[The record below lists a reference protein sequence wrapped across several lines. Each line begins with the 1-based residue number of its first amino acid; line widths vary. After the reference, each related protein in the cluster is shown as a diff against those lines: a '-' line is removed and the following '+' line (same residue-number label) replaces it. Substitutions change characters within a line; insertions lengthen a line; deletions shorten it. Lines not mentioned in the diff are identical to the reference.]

1 MQLKEV
7 LDRTHIVSIPTK
19 TNFRGVQKRE
29 IALIEGDEN
38 WGEFSP
44 FLEYEAKEAA
54 QWLKSAIESAVT
66 PFQGNGIDFIPVNAT
81 LPAVP
86 IEQVGEVLSWFPGCN
101 TVKIKVGA
109 NEDLQRIR
117 EVFRINAGAQI
128 RLDANGLWSVAEA
141 KSFLENLNKEF
152 GSSLDY
158 VEQPCQTLAENKK
171 LKNEI
176 SFPLKIAIDENLRK
190 VRQVGQGVNLNE
202 ILEVADLLIIKV
214 APLGG
219 ISACLELIEKVDIP
233 VVVSSA
239 LESSVG
245 ISAGVALAAQLQIK
259 SEPPLPFG
267 LGTVALLEGDVVT
280 NPLLPIDGKIKVEK
294 IDIDI
299 NQLKKY
305 SVSDS
310 RKMWWY
316 QRITDIYSL
325 GSL

>member
-19 TNFRGVQKRE
+19 TNFRGVQLRE
-29 IALIEGDEN
+29 IALIEGDSN

-44 FLEYEAKEAA
+44 FLEYEKEEAA
-54 QWLKSAIESAVT
+54 PWLRSAIDSAVT
-66 PFQGNGIDFIPVNAT
+66 SFQSNGIDQIQVNAT

-86 IEQVGEVLSWFPGCN
+86 IEQVAEVLSWFPGCN
-101 TVKIKVGA
+101 TIKIKVGTK
-109 NEDLQRIR
+109 EDLARIR
-117 EVFRINAGAQI
+117 EVFRINAAAQV

-141 KSFLENLNKEF
+141 KEILESLYRDF

-171 LKNEI
+171 LKKEI

-190 VRQVGQGVNLNE
+190 SGNLNE

-219 ISACLELIEKVDIP
+219 VSACLELIEKVDIP

-245 ISAGVALAAQLQIK
+245 ISAGVSLATQLLSRNK
-259 SEPPLPFG
+259 APVPFG
-267 LGTVALLEGDVVT
+267 LGTVALLEGDVVS
-280 NPLLPIDGKIKVEK
+280 NPLLPVDGKIKVEK
-294 IDIDI
+294 VEIDLGK
-299 NQLKKY
+299 LKKY
-305 SVSDS
+305 SVSEP
-310 RKMWWY
+310 RKIWWH
-316 QRITDIYSL
+316 QRITDVYSL
-325 GSL
+325 GLL

>member
-19 TNFRGVQKRE
+19 TNFRGVQFRE
-29 IALIEGDEN
+29 IALIEGDLN

-44 FLEYEAKEAA
+44 FLEYGAEEAA
-54 QWLKSAIESAVT
+54 PWLRNAIESAVT
-66 PFQGNGIDFIPVNAT
+66 AFQSTGINFIPVNAT

-86 IEQVGEVLSWFPGCN
+86 IEQVAEVLSWFPGCN
-101 TVKIKVGA
+101 TVKIKVGTK
-109 NEDLQRIR
+109 EDLERIR
-117 EVFRINAGAQI
+117 EVFRINAAAQV

-141 KSFLENLNKEF
+141 KEILESLYREF
-152 GSSLDY
+152 GSSLEY
-158 VEQPCQTLAENKK
+158 VEQPCETLAENKQ

-190 VRQVGQGVNLNE
+190 SGNLDE
-202 ILEVADLLIIKV
+202 ILDVADLLIIKV

-219 ISACLELIEKVDIP
+219 VSACLELIEKVEIP

-245 ISAGVALAAQLQIK
+245 ISAGVSLATQLL
-259 SEPPLPFG
+259 SRNETPVPFG
-267 LGTVALLEGDVVT
+267 LGTVALLEGDVVR
-280 NPLLPIDGKIKVEK
+280 NPLLPVDGKIKVEK

-310 RKMWWY
+310 RKTWWH

>member
-7 LDRTHIVSIPTK
+7 LDRTQIVSIPTK
-19 TNFRGVQKRE
+19 TNFRGVQLRE
-29 IALIEGDEN
+29 IALIEGDSN

-44 FLEYEAKEAA
+44 FLEYEKEEAA
-54 QWLKSAIESAVT
+54 PWLRSAIDSAVT
-66 PFQGNGIDFIPVNAT
+66 PFQSNGIDQVPVNAT

-86 IEQVGEVLSWFPGCN
+86 IEKVAEVLSWFPGCN
-101 TVKIKVGA
+101 TIKIKVGTK
-109 NEDLQRIR
+109 EDLARIR
-117 EVFRINAGAQI
+117 EVFRINAAAQV

-141 KSFLENLNKEF
+141 KEILESLYRDF

-171 LKNEI
+171 LKEEV

-190 VRQVGQGVNLNE
+190 SGNLDE

-219 ISACLELIEKVDIP
+219 VSSCLELIEKVDIP

-245 ISAGVALAAQLQIK
+245 ISAGVSLATQLLSK
-259 SEPPLPFG
+259 NEPPVPFG
-267 LGTVALLEGDVVT
+267 LGTVALLEGDVVS
-280 NPLLPIDGKIKVEK
+280 NPLLPVDGKIKVEK
-294 IDIDI
+294 VEIDLGK
-299 NQLKKY
+299 LKKY
-305 SVSDS
+305 SVSKS
-310 RKMWWY
+310 RKIWWH
-316 QRITDIYSL
+316 QRITDVYSL

>member
-19 TNFRGVQKRE
+19 TNFRGVQFRE
-29 IALIEGDEN
+29 IALIEGDLN

-44 FLEYEAKEAA
+44 FLEYGAEEAA
-54 QWLKSAIESAVT
+54 PWLRNAIESAVT
-66 PFQGNGIDFIPVNAT
+66 PFQSTGINFIPVNAT

-86 IEQVGEVLSWFPGCN
+86 IEQVAEVLSWFPGCN
-101 TVKIKVGA
+101 TVKIKVGTK
-109 NEDLQRIR
+109 EDLERIR
-117 EVFRINAGAQI
+117 EVFRINAAAQV

-141 KSFLENLNKEF
+141 KEILESLYREF
-152 GSSLDY
+152 GSSLEY
-158 VEQPCQTLAENKK
+158 VEQPCETLAENKQ

-190 VRQVGQGVNLNE
+190 SGNLDE
-202 ILEVADLLIIKV
+202 ILDVADLLIIKV

-219 ISACLELIEKVDIP
+219 VSACLELIEKVEIP

-245 ISAGVALAAQLQIK
+245 ISAGVSFATQLL
-259 SEPPLPFG
+259 SRNETPVPFG
-267 LGTVALLEGDVVT
+267 LGTVALLEGDVVR
-280 NPLLPIDGKIKVEK
+280 NPLLPVDGKIKVEK

-310 RKMWWY
+310 RKTWWH

>member
-19 TNFRGVQKRE
+19 TNFRGVQLRE

-44 FLEYEAKEAA
+44 FIEYEAKEATH
-54 QWLKSAIESAVT
+54 WLKSAIESAVT
-66 PFQGNGIDFIPVNAT
+66 PFQSNGIDFIPVNAT

-86 IEQVGEVLSWFPGCN
+86 IEQVAEVLSWFPGCN
-101 TVKIKVGA
+101 TVKIKVGTK
-109 NEDLQRIR
+109 EDLQRIR
-117 EVFRINAGAQI
+117 EVFRVNAGALI

-158 VEQPCQTLAENKK
+158 VEQPCQTLAENQK
-171 LKNEI
+171 LKNELT
-176 SFPLKIAIDENLRK
+176 FPLKIAIDENLRK
-190 VRQVGQGVNLNE
+190 GVNLNE

-219 ISACLELIEKVDIP
+219 ISACLQLIEKVDIP

-245 ISAGVALAAQLQIK
+245 ISAGVALAAQLRIK

-310 RKMWWY
+310 RKKWWH
-316 QRITDIYSL
+316 QRIIDIYNL

>member
-19 TNFRGVQKRE
+19 TNFRGVQFRE
-29 IALIEGDEN
+29 IALIEGDLN

-44 FLEYEAKEAA
+44 FLEYGAEEAA
-54 QWLKSAIESAVT
+54 PWLRNAIESAVT
-66 PFQGNGIDFIPVNAT
+66 PFQSTGINFIPVNAT

-86 IEQVGEVLSWFPGCN
+86 IEQVAEVLSWFPGCN
-101 TVKIKVGA
+101 TVKIKVGTK
-109 NEDLQRIR
+109 EDLERIR
-117 EVFRINAGAQI
+117 EVFRINAAAQV

-141 KSFLENLNKEF
+141 KEILESLYREF
-152 GSSLDY
+152 GSSLEY
-158 VEQPCQTLAENKK
+158 VEQPCETLAENKQ

-190 VRQVGQGVNLNE
+190 SGNLDE
-202 ILEVADLLIIKV
+202 ILDVADLLIIKV

-219 ISACLELIEKVDIP
+219 VSACLELIEKVEIP

-245 ISAGVALAAQLQIK
+245 ISAGVSLATQLL
-259 SEPPLPFG
+259 SRNETPVPFG
-267 LGTVALLEGDVVT
+267 LGTVALLEGDVVR
-280 NPLLPIDGKIKVEK
+280 NPLLPVDGKIKVEK

-310 RKMWWY
+310 RKTWWH

>member
-19 TNFRGVQKRE
+19 TNFRGVQFRE
-29 IALIEGDEN
+29 IALIEGDTN

-54 QWLKSAIESAVT
+54 HWLKSAIESALT
-66 PFQGNGIDFIPVNAT
+66 PFESNGLDLIAVNAT
-81 LPAVP
+81 LPAVE
-86 IEQVGEVLSWFPGCN
+86 IKQVAEVLSWFPGCN
-101 TVKIKVGA
+101 TVKIKVGTK
-109 NEDLQRIR
+109 EDLERIR

-141 KSFLENLNKEF
+141 KIFLESLNKEF

-158 VEQPCQTLAENKK
+158 VEQPCQTLAENQK
-171 LKNEI
+171 LKNELT
-176 SFPLKIAIDENLRK
+176 FPLKIAIDENLRN
-190 VRQVGQGVNLNE
+190 GGNLEE
-202 ILEVADLLIIKV
+202 ILKVADVLIIKV

-219 ISACLELIEKVDIP
+219 ISSCLQLIEKVSIP
-233 VVVSSA
+233 IVVSSA

-245 ISAGVALAAQLQIK
+245 ISAGVALAAQLPK
-259 SEPPLPFG
+259 KNESPLPFG
-267 LGTVALLEGDVVT
+267 LGTVALLEGDVVI
-280 NPLLPIDGKIKVEK
+280 NPLLPVDGKIKVEK
-294 IDIDI
+294 ANVDLGK
-299 NQLKKY
+299 LKKY

-310 RKMWWY
+310 RKKWWH
-316 QRITDIYSL
+316 QRITDIYNL

>member
-19 TNFRGVQKRE
+19 TNFRGVQFRE
-29 IALIEGDEN
+29 IALIEGDTN

-54 QWLKSAIESAVT
+54 HWLKSAIESAVT
-66 PFQGNGIDFIPVNAT
+66 PFQSNGIDFIPVNAT
-81 LPAVP
+81 LPAVE
-86 IEQVGEVLSWFPGCN
+86 IEQVAEVLSWFPGCN

-109 NEDLQRIR
+109 KEDLERIR
-117 EVFRINAGAQI
+117 EVFRINAGAKI

-141 KSFLENLNKEF
+141 KNFLEGLNKEF

-158 VEQPCQTLAENKK
+158 VEQPCQTLAENQK
-171 LKNEI
+171 LKNELT
-176 SFPLKIAIDENLRK
+176 FPLKIAIDENLRN
-190 VRQVGQGVNLNE
+190 GGNLEE
-202 ILEVADLLIIKV
+202 ILKVADVLIIKV

-219 ISACLELIEKVDIP
+219 ISSCLQLIEKVSIP
-233 VVVSSA
+233 IVVSSA

-245 ISAGVALAAQLQIK
+245 ISAGVALAAQLPRKNK
-259 SEPPLPFG
+259 SPLPFG

-280 NPLLPIDGKIKVEK
+280 NPLLPVDGKIKVEK
-294 IDIDI
+294 VNIDI

-305 SVSDS
+305 SVSES
-310 RKMWWY
+310 RKIWWH
-316 QRITDIYSL
+316 QRITDTYSL

>member
-19 TNFRGVQKRE
+19 TNFRGVQFRE
-29 IALIEGDEN
+29 IALIEGDSN

-44 FLEYEAKEAA
+44 FLEYGAEEAA
-54 QWLKSAIESAVT
+54 PWLKNAIESAVT
-66 PFQGNGIDFIPVNAT
+66 PFQSNGIDRIPVNAT

-86 IEQVGEVLSWFPGCN
+86 IEQVAEVLSWFPGCN
-101 TVKIKVGA
+101 TVKIKVGTK
-109 NEDLQRIR
+109 EDLARIR

-128 RLDANGLWSVAEA
+128 RLDANGLWSVTEA
-141 KSFLENLNKEF
+141 KEILESLYSEF
-152 GSSLDY
+152 GSSLEY

-190 VRQVGQGVNLNE
+190 AGQDAELND

-219 ISACLELIEKVDIP
+219 ISACLQLIEKVNVP

-245 ISAGVALAAQLQIK
+245 ISAGVARAAQLRID
-259 SEPPLPFG
+259 SEPLLPFG
-267 LGTVALLEGDVVT
+267 LGTVALLEGDVVN
-280 NPLLPIDGKIKVEK
+280 NPLLPVDGKIKVEK
-294 IDIDI
+294 IDIDF

-305 SVSDS
+305 SVNDS
-310 RKMWWY
+310 RKIWWH
-316 QRITDIYSL
+316 QRITDVYSL
-325 GSL
+325 GLS

>member
-19 TNFRGVQKRE
+19 TNFRGVQLRE
-29 IALIEGDEN
+29 IALIEGDSN

-44 FLEYEAKEAA
+44 FLEYETKEAA
-54 QWLKSAIESAVT
+54 PWLRSAIESAVT
-66 PFQGNGIDFIPVNAT
+66 PFQSNGIDLIPVNAT

-86 IEQVGEVLSWFPGCN
+86 IEQVTEVLSWFPGCN
-101 TVKIKVGA
+101 TVKIKVGTK
-109 NEDLQRIR
+109 EDLARIR
-117 EVFRINAGAQI
+117 EVFRINAAAQI

-141 KSFLENLNKEF
+141 KEILESLYSEF

-171 LKNEI
+171 LKNELT
-176 SFPLKIAIDENLRK
+176 FPLKIAIDENLRK
-190 VRQVGQGVNLNE
+190 AGQDADLNE

-214 APLGG
+214 APMGG
-219 ISACLELIEKVDIP
+219 VTSCLQLIEKVDIP

-239 LESSVG
+239 LECSVG
-245 ISAGVALAAQLQIK
+245 ISAGVLLATQLL
-259 SEPPLPFG
+259 SRNETPVPFG
-267 LGTVALLEGDVVT
+267 LGTVALLEGDVVS
-280 NPLLPIDGKIKVEK
+280 NPLLPVDGKIKVEK

-299 NQLKKY
+299 SQLKKY

-310 RKMWWY
+310 RRMWWH
-316 QRITDIYSL
+316 QRITDVYSL

>member
-7 LDRTHIVSIPTK
+7 LERTHIVSIPTK
-19 TNFRGVQKRE
+19 TNFRGVQLRE
-29 IALIEGDEN
+29 IALIEGDSN

-44 FLEYEAKEAA
+44 FLEYEPKEAA
-54 QWLKSAIESAVT
+54 NWLKSAIESAVT
-66 PFQGNGIDFIPVNAT
+66 PFQSNGIDFIPVNAT

-86 IEQVGEVLSWFPGCN
+86 IKQVAEVLSWFPGCN
-101 TVKIKVGA
+101 TVKIKVGTE
-109 NEDLQRIR
+109 EDLPRIR
-117 EVFRINAGAQI
+117 EVFRINAGARI
-128 RLDANGLWSVAEA
+128 RLDANGLWSVTEA
-141 KSFLENLNKEF
+141 KEILESLYNEF

-158 VEQPCQTLAENKK
+158 VEQPCQTLTENKK

-190 VRQVGQGVNLNE
+190 AGQDAELND

-219 ISACLELIEKVDIP
+219 ISACLQLIEKVNVP

-245 ISAGVALAAQLQIK
+245 ISAGVALAAQLRIK

-267 LGTVALLEGDVVT
+267 LGTVALLEGDIVT
-280 NPLLPIDGKIKVEK
+280 NPLLPVDGKIKVEK
-294 IDIDI
+294 VNIDI

-305 SVSDS
+305 SVSES
-310 RKMWWY
+310 RKIWWH
-316 QRITDIYSL
+316 QRITDTYSL
-325 GSL
+325 RFL

>member
-7 LDRTHIVSIPTK
+7 LNRTHIVSIPTK
-19 TNFRGVQKRE
+19 TNFRGVQLRE
-29 IALIEGDEN
+29 IALIEGDSN

-44 FLEYEAKEAA
+44 FLEYETKEAA
-54 QWLKSAIESAVT
+54 PWLRSAIESAVT
-66 PFQGNGIDFIPVNAT
+66 PFKSDGIDQIPVNAT

-86 IEQVGEVLSWFPGCN
+86 IEQVAEVLSWFPGCN
-101 TVKIKVGA
+101 TIKIKVGTK
-109 NEDLQRIR
+109 EDLERIR
-117 EVFRINAGAQI
+117 EVFRINAAAQV

-141 KSFLENLNKEF
+141 KEILESLYREF

-171 LKNEI
+171 LKEEV

-190 VRQVGQGVNLNE
+190 SGNLDE

-219 ISACLELIEKVDIP
+219 VSACLELIEKVNIP

-245 ISAGVALAAQLQIK
+245 ISAGVSLAAQLL
-259 SEPPLPFG
+259 SRNEPPVPFG
-267 LGTVALLEGDVVT
+267 LGTVALLEGDVVS
-280 NPLLPIDGKIKVEK
+280 NPLLPVNGKIKVEK
-294 IDIDI
+294 VEIDLS
-299 NQLKKY
+299 QLKKY
-305 SVSDS
+305 SVSES
-310 RKMWWY
+310 RKIWWY
-316 QRITDIYSL
+316 QRITDVYSL

>member
-19 TNFRGVQKRE
+19 TNFRGVQFRE
-29 IALIEGDEN
+29 IALIEGDSN

-44 FLEYEAKEAA
+44 FLEYGAEEAA
-54 QWLKSAIESAVT
+54 PWLRSAIESAVT
-66 PFQGNGIDFIPVNAT
+66 PFQSNGIDRIPVNAT

-86 IEQVGEVLSWFPGCN
+86 IEQVAEVLSWFPGCN
-101 TVKIKVGA
+101 TVKIKVGTK
-109 NEDLQRIR
+109 EDLARIR

-128 RLDANGLWSVAEA
+128 RLDANGLWSVTEA
-141 KSFLENLNKEF
+141 KEILESLYSEF
-152 GSSLDY
+152 GSSLEY

-190 VRQVGQGVNLNE
+190 AGQDAELND

-219 ISACLELIEKVDIP
+219 ISACLQLIEKVNVP

-245 ISAGVALAAQLQIK
+245 ISAGVALAAQLRIK

-267 LGTVALLEGDVVT
+267 LGTVALLEGDVVN
-280 NPLLPIDGKIKVEK
+280 NPLLPVDGKIKVEK
-294 IDIDI
+294 IDIDF
-299 NQLKKY
+299 NQLKKH
-305 SVSDS
+305 SVNES
-310 RKMWWY
+310 RKIWWH
-316 QRITDIYSL
+316 QRITDVYNWGLS
-325 GSL
+325 

>member
-19 TNFRGVQKRE
+19 TNFRGVQFRE
-29 IALIEGDEN
+29 IALIEGDLN

-44 FLEYEAKEAA
+44 FLEYGAEEAA
-54 QWLKSAIESAVT
+54 PWLRNAIEYAVT
-66 PFQGNGIDFIPVNAT
+66 PFQSTGINFIPVNAT

-86 IEQVGEVLSWFPGCN
+86 IEQVAEVLSWFPGCN
-101 TVKIKVGA
+101 TVKIKVGT
-109 NEDLQRIR
+109 NEDLERIR
-117 EVFRINAGAQI
+117 EVFRINAAAQV
-128 RLDANGLWSVAEA
+128 RLDANGLWSVGEA
-141 KSFLENLNKEF
+141 TEILESLYREF
-152 GSSLDY
+152 GSSLEY
-158 VEQPCQTLAENKK
+158 VEQPCETLAENKQ

-190 VRQVGQGVNLNE
+190 SGNLDE

-219 ISACLELIEKVDIP
+219 VSACLELIEKVEIP

-245 ISAGVALAAQLQIK
+245 ISAGVSLATQLL
-259 SEPPLPFG
+259 SRNETPVPFG
-267 LGTVALLEGDVVT
+267 LGTVALLEGDVVR
-280 NPLLPIDGKIKVEK
+280 NPLLPVDGKIKVEK

-310 RKMWWY
+310 RKTWWH

>member
-19 TNFRGVQKRE
+19 TNFRGVQFRE
-29 IALIEGDEN
+29 IALIEGDLN

-44 FLEYEAKEAA
+44 FLEYGAEEAA
-54 QWLKSAIESAVT
+54 PWLRNAIESAVT
-66 PFQGNGIDFIPVNAT
+66 PFQSTGINFIPVNAT

-86 IEQVGEVLSWFPGCN
+86 IEQVAEVLSWFPGCN
-101 TVKIKVGA
+101 TVKIKVGTK
-109 NEDLQRIR
+109 EDLERIR
-117 EVFRINAGAQI
+117 EVFRINAAAQV

-141 KSFLENLNKEF
+141 KEILESLYREF
-152 GSSLDY
+152 GSSLEY
-158 VEQPCQTLAENKK
+158 VEQPCEALAENKQ

-190 VRQVGQGVNLNE
+190 SGNLDE
-202 ILEVADLLIIKV
+202 ILDVADLLIIKV

-219 ISACLELIEKVDIP
+219 VSACLELIEKVEIP

-245 ISAGVALAAQLQIK
+245 ISAGVSIATQLL
-259 SEPPLPFG
+259 SRNETPVPFG
-267 LGTVALLEGDVVT
+267 LGTVALLEGDVVR
-280 NPLLPIDGKIKVEK
+280 NPLLPVDGKIKVEK

-310 RKMWWY
+310 RKTWWH

>member
-7 LDRTHIVSIPTK
+7 LERTHIVSIPTK
-19 TNFRGVQKRE
+19 TNFRGVQVRE
-29 IALIEGDEN
+29 IALIEGNEN

-44 FLEYEAKEAA
+44 FLEYEAEEAIN
-54 QWLKSAIESAVT
+54 WLKSAIESAET
-66 PFQGNGIDFIPVNAT
+66 PFQSNGIDFIPVNAT

-101 TVKIKVGA
+101 TVKIKVGTK
-109 NEDLQRIR
+109 EDLQRIR
-117 EVFRINAGAQI
+117 EVFHVNAGARI
-128 RLDANGLWSVAEA
+128 RLDANGLWSVVEA

-158 VEQPCQTLAENKK
+158 VEQPCQTLAENQQ
-171 LKNEI
+171 LKNELT
-176 SFPLKIAIDENLRK
+176 FPLKIAIDENLRK
-190 VRQVGQGVNLNE
+190 VREGGNLNE

-219 ISACLELIEKVDIP
+219 ISACLQLIENVDIP

-245 ISAGVALAAQLQIK
+245 ISAGVALAAQLRIK

-267 LGTVALLEGDVVT
+267 LGTVALLEGDIVT
-280 NPLLPIDGKIKVEK
+280 NPLLPVDGKIKVEK
-294 IDIDI
+294 VNIDI

-305 SVSDS
+305 SVSES
-310 RKMWWY
+310 RKIWWH
-316 QRITDIYSL
+316 QRITDTYSL

>member
-7 LDRTHIVSIPTK
+7 LERTHIISIPTK
-19 TNFRGVQKRE
+19 TNFRGVQFRE
-29 IALIEGDEN
+29 IALIEGDAN

-44 FLEYEAKEAA
+44 FLEYEPQEAMS
-54 QWLKSAIESAVT
+54 WLKSAIESAKT
-66 PFQGNGIDFIPVNAT
+66 PFQSNGIDFIAVNAT

-86 IEQVGEVLSWFPGCN
+86 IKQVAEVLSWFPGCN
-101 TVKIKVGA
+101 TIKIKVGTK
-109 NEDLQRIR
+109 EDLERIR
-117 EVFRINAGAQI
+117 EVFRINAAAQV

-141 KSFLENLNKEF
+141 KEILESLYREF

-171 LKNEI
+171 LKKEI

-190 VRQVGQGVNLNE
+190 SENLDE

-214 APLGG
+214 APMGG
-219 ISACLELIEKVDIP
+219 VSACLELIEKVDIP

-245 ISAGVALAAQLQIK
+245 ISAGVALAALLPVK

-267 LGTVALLEGDVVT
+267 LGTVALLEGDVVS
-280 NPLLPIDGKIKVEK
+280 NPLLPVNGKIKVEK
-294 IDIDI
+294 VEIDLS
-299 NQLKKY
+299 QLKKY
-305 SVSDS
+305 SVSES
-310 RKMWWY
+310 RKIWWH
-316 QRITDIYSL
+316 QRIADVYSL

>member
-19 TNFRGVQKRE
+19 TNFRGVQFRE
-29 IALIEGDEN
+29 IALIEGDLN

-44 FLEYEAKEAA
+44 FLEYGAEEAA
-54 QWLKSAIESAVT
+54 PWLRNAIESAVT
-66 PFQGNGIDFIPVNAT
+66 PFQSTGINFIPVNAT

-86 IEQVGEVLSWFPGCN
+86 IEQVAEVLSWFPGCN
-101 TVKIKVGA
+101 TVKIKVGT
-109 NEDLQRIR
+109 NEDLERIR
-117 EVFRINAGAQI
+117 EVFRINAAAQV
-128 RLDANGLWSVAEA
+128 RLDANGLWSVGEA
-141 KSFLENLNKEF
+141 TEILESLYREF
-152 GSSLDY
+152 GTSLEY
-158 VEQPCQTLAENKK
+158 VEQPCETLAENKQ

-190 VRQVGQGVNLNE
+190 SGNLDE

-219 ISACLELIEKVDIP
+219 VSACLELIEKVEIP

-245 ISAGVALAAQLQIK
+245 ISAGVSLAIQLL
-259 SEPPLPFG
+259 SRNETPVPFG
-267 LGTVALLEGDVVT
+267 LGTVALLEGDVVR
-280 NPLLPIDGKIKVEK
+280 NPLLPVDGKIKVEK

-310 RKMWWY
+310 RKTWWH

>member
-7 LDRTHIVSIPTK
+7 LERTHIISIPTK
-19 TNFRGVQKRE
+19 TNFRGVQFRE

-44 FLEYEAKEAA
+44 FLEYEADEAMN
-54 QWLKSAIESAVT
+54 WLKSAIESAVT
-66 PFQGNGIDFIPVNAT
+66 PFQSHGIDFIPVNAT

-86 IEQVGEVLSWFPGCN
+86 IKQVAEVLSWFPGCN
-101 TVKIKVGA
+101 TVKIKVGTK
-109 NEDLQRIR
+109 EDLERIR

-141 KSFLENLNKEF
+141 KIFLENLNKEF

-171 LKNEI
+171 LKKEI

-190 VRQVGQGVNLNE
+190 GGNLNE

-219 ISACLELIEKVDIP
+219 VSACLQLIEKVDIP

-245 ISAGVALAAQLQIK
+245 ISAGVALATHLSVK
-259 SEPPLPFG
+259 SERPLPFG
-267 LGTVALLEGDVVT
+267 LGTVALLEGDVVN
-280 NPLLPIDGKIKVEK
+280 NPLLPVDGKIKVEK
-294 IDIDI
+294 ASVDLDK
-299 NQLKKY
+299 LKKY
-305 SVSDS
+305 SINDAR
-310 RKMWWY
+310 RKWWHE
-316 QRITDIYSL
+316 RITDIYKLDSL
-325 GSL
+325 

>member
-19 TNFRGVQKRE
+19 TNFRGVQFRE
-29 IALIEGDEN
+29 IALIEGDLN

-44 FLEYEAKEAA
+44 FLEYGAEEAA
-54 QWLKSAIESAVT
+54 PWLRNAIESAVT
-66 PFQGNGIDFIPVNAT
+66 PFQSTGINFIPVNAT

-86 IEQVGEVLSWFPGCN
+86 IEQVAEVLSWFPGCN
-101 TVKIKVGA
+101 TVKIKVGT
-109 NEDLQRIR
+109 NEDLERIR
-117 EVFRINAGAQI
+117 EVFRINAAAQV
-128 RLDANGLWSVAEA
+128 RLDANGLWSVGEA
-141 KSFLENLNKEF
+141 TEILESLYREF
-152 GSSLDY
+152 GTSLEY
-158 VEQPCQTLAENKK
+158 VEQPCETLAENKQ

-190 VRQVGQGVNLNE
+190 SGNLDE

-219 ISACLELIEKVDIP
+219 VSACLELIEKVEIP

-245 ISAGVALAAQLQIK
+245 ISAGVSLATQLL
-259 SEPPLPFG
+259 SRNETPVPFG
-267 LGTVALLEGDVVT
+267 LGTVALLEGDVVR
-280 NPLLPIDGKIKVEK
+280 NPLLPVDGKIKVEK

-310 RKMWWY
+310 RKTWWH

>member
-19 TNFRGVQKRE
+19 TNFRGVQFRE
-29 IALIEGDEN
+29 IALIEGDLN

-44 FLEYEAKEAA
+44 FLEYGAEEAA
-54 QWLKSAIESAVT
+54 PWLRNAIESAVT
-66 PFQGNGIDFIPVNAT
+66 PFQSTGINFIPVNAT

-86 IEQVGEVLSWFPGCN
+86 IEQVAEVLSWFPGCN
-101 TVKIKVGA
+101 TVKIKVGT
-109 NEDLQRIR
+109 NEDLERIR
-117 EVFRINAGAQI
+117 EVFRINAAAQV
-128 RLDANGLWSVAEA
+128 RLDANGLWSVGEA
-141 KSFLENLNKEF
+141 TEILESLYREF
-152 GSSLDY
+152 GSSLEY
-158 VEQPCQTLAENKK
+158 VEQPCETLAENKQ

-190 VRQVGQGVNLNE
+190 SGNLDE

-219 ISACLELIEKVDIP
+219 VSACLELIEKVEIP

-245 ISAGVALAAQLQIK
+245 ISAGVSLATQLL
-259 SEPPLPFG
+259 SRNETPVPFG
-267 LGTVALLEGDVVT
+267 LVTVALLEGDVVR
-280 NPLLPIDGKIKVEK
+280 NPLLPVDGKIKVEK

-310 RKMWWY
+310 RKTWWH

>member
-19 TNFRGVQKRE
+19 TNFRGVQLRE

-54 QWLKSAIESAVT
+54 HWLKSAVECALT
-66 PFQGNGIDFIPVNAT
+66 PFQSNGIDFIPVNAT

-86 IEQVGEVLSWFPGCN
+86 IEQVAEVLSWFPGCN
-101 TVKIKVGA
+101 TVKIKVGTK
-109 NEDLQRIR
+109 EDLQRIR
-117 EVFRINAGAQI
+117 EVFRVNAGAQI

-141 KSFLENLNKEF
+141 KELLESLHSEF
-152 GSSLDY
+152 GSSLEY
-158 VEQPCQTLAENKK
+158 VEQPCQTIAENKK

-190 VRQVGQGVNLNE
+190 GVNLNE

-214 APLGG
+214 APMGG
-219 ISACLELIEKVDIP
+219 VTSCLQLIEKVDIP
-233 VVVSSA
+233 VVLSSA
-239 LESSVG
+239 LECSVG
-245 ISAGVALAAQLQIK
+245 TSAGVSLATQLRIK

-267 LGTVALLEGDVVT
+267 LGTVALLEGDVVR

-299 NQLKKY
+299 SQLKKY
-305 SVSDS
+305 SASDS
-310 RKMWWY
+310 RRMWWH
-316 QRITDIYSL
+316 QRITDVYSL

>member
-19 TNFRGVQKRE
+19 TNFRGVQFRE
-29 IALIEGDEN
+29 IALIEGDLN

-44 FLEYEAKEAA
+44 FLEYGAEEAA
-54 QWLKSAIESAVT
+54 PWLRNAIESAVT
-66 PFQGNGIDFIPVNAT
+66 PFQSTGINFIPVNAT

-86 IEQVGEVLSWFPGCN
+86 IEQVAEVLSWFPGCN
-101 TVKIKVGA
+101 TVKIKVGTK
-109 NEDLQRIR
+109 EDLERIR
-117 EVFRINAGAQI
+117 EVFRINAAAQV

-141 KSFLENLNKEF
+141 KEILESLYREF
-152 GSSLDY
+152 GSSLEY
-158 VEQPCQTLAENKK
+158 VEQPCETLAENKQ

-190 VRQVGQGVNLNE
+190 SGNLDE
-202 ILEVADLLIIKV
+202 ILDVADLLIIKV

-219 ISACLELIEKVDIP
+219 VSACLELIEKVEIP

-245 ISAGVALAAQLQIK
+245 ISAGVSIATQLL
-259 SEPPLPFG
+259 SRNETPVPFG
-267 LGTVALLEGDVVT
+267 LGTVALLEGDVVR
-280 NPLLPIDGKIKVEK
+280 NPLLPVDGKIKVEK

-310 RKMWWY
+310 RKTWWH

>member
-19 TNFRGVQKRE
+19 TNFRGVQFRE
-29 IALIEGDEN
+29 IALIEGDLN

-44 FLEYEAKEAA
+44 FLEYGAEEAA
-54 QWLKSAIESAVT
+54 PWLRNAIESAVT
-66 PFQGNGIDFIPVNAT
+66 PFQSTGINFIPVNAT

-86 IEQVGEVLSWFPGCN
+86 IEQVAEVLSWFPGCN
-101 TVKIKVGA
+101 TVKIKVGT
-109 NEDLQRIR
+109 NEDLERIR
-117 EVFRINAGAQI
+117 EVFRINAAAQV
-128 RLDANGLWSVAEA
+128 RLDANGLWSVGEA
-141 KSFLENLNKEF
+141 TEILESLYREF
-152 GSSLDY
+152 GSSLEY
-158 VEQPCQTLAENKK
+158 VEQPCETLAENKQ

-190 VRQVGQGVNLNE
+190 SGNLDE

-219 ISACLELIEKVDIP
+219 VSACLELIEKVEIP

-245 ISAGVALAAQLQIK
+245 ISAGVSLATQLL
-259 SEPPLPFG
+259 SRNETPVPFG
-267 LGTVALLEGDVVT
+267 LGTVALLEGDVVR
-280 NPLLPIDGKIKVEK
+280 NPLLPVDGKIKVEK

-299 NQLKKY
+299 DQLKKY

-310 RKMWWY
+310 RKTWWH